1 MKAPLIRI
9 SKRDGISGFKSLMIR
24 VIAVVIALM
33 ICVLLTFAFTGRNP
47 IEVLSQMIDGS
58 FMTSKRRWEFLQRT
72 MILTC
77 IAVGLAPAFKM
88 RFWNVGAEGQMLM
101 GGLAAVILMK
111 FCYQLPSLLLLVLMA
126 LLAIVFGAIWGMIP
140 GFFKAKWNAN
150 ETLFTLMM
158 NYIAT
163 KLVLYFC
170 TIWEGTIGT
179 VKIGTIN
186 ADSKI
191 PEAYHKGWIGE
202 MFTGNFNDKDYM
214 WVVVIVAAVV
224 ILMWAYL
231 RYTKQGFEIAVVGD
245 SENTAKYAGI
255 RVKHVYVRTMAISGA
270 VCGFAG
276 FLAVSAVSRTLTES
290 TADGRGFTAIIVAW
304 LSHTNPFLMVVF
316 SAIYCFM
323 EQAGKQMAS
332 VFQLNDYFSKILT
345 GIVLFFILGC
355 EFFTNY
361 YVRFRHSKKE
371 VSKK

>member
-1 MKAPLIRI
+1 MRTPLLRI
-9 SKRDGISGFKSLMIR
+9 SKRDGISTIGSILVR
-24 VIAVVIALM
+24 VVAVVIALFL
-33 ICVLLTFAFTGRNP
+33 CVLLTFGFTGENP
-47 IEVLSQMIDGS
+47 GEILMQMINGS
-58 FMTSKRRWEFLQRT
+58 FMNDIRMWEFIQRT
-72 MILTC
+72 MMLTC

-88 RFWNVGAEGQMLM
+88 RFWNIGAEGQVLV

-111 FCYQLPSLLLLVLMA
+111 FCWQLPSLLLLVLMA
-126 LLAIVFGAIWGMIP
+126 ILAILFGAIWGIVP

-170 TIWEGTIGT
+170 TIWEGTKGT
-179 VKIGTIN
+179 VKLGMLNSDRT
-186 ADSKI
+186 AES
-191 PEAYHKGWIGE
+191 YHKGWIGE
-202 MFTGNFNDKDYM
+202 LFTGNYNDKDYM
-214 WVVVIVAAVV
+214 WVVIIVAVV
-224 ILMWAYL
+224 IVLMWAYL

-255 RVKHVYVRTMAISGA
+255 RVNRVYVRTMAISGG

-276 FLAVSAVSRTLTES
+276 FLAVSAISRTLSES
-290 TADGRGFTAIIVAW
+290 TADGRGFTAIVIAW
-304 LSHTNPFLMVVF
+304 LAHTNPFLMVVF

-323 EQAGKQMAS
+323 EQAGKQISS

-361 YVRFRHSKKE
+361 RLHFKHSKKE
-371 VSKK
+371 VVKE